1 LYNNIRLIVNDAG
14 ILASFKRGNSTA
26 WVTANTRLPPEP
38 KNVVRASIFV
48 AEEKSVSGVLVIG
61 AGIAGIKAAL
71 ELAESGVKVYLCD
84 HKPYVGGT
92 LSQLDRWFPDNH
104 CGMCKVLPVF
114 DRDRSSQ
121 YCLRQGL
128 VHPNIEVLP
137 LTEVEEITGEAGDF
151 QVTLSTKSS
160 WVKQELCTGC
170 GLCVPLCPVEVDSEF
185 NQGLEKQ
192 KAIHPRHPLVL
203 PRVYVIDREHCTKCG
218 ACVDACPTGAIDLS
232 GADEMKDVTAGA
244 IILATG
250 FEEYDPLSASQ
261 YGYKRYANVI
271 TSIEL
276 ERLLSKSGPSG
287 GKLVRPSD
295 GRVPGSVAF
304 LQCVGSRDLKRNY
317 CSSACCM
324 YALKEAMM
332 IKEAEPETAVGI
344 FFMDLRAFGKG
355 YHRYYEQARQELGIE
370 FTRARIPV
378 VKQDFKTEDLLLT
391 TVAEDGK
398 TITSRFDLVVLSVGQ
413 TSSPRFREMSE
424 VLGLTTNKWGFCD
437 IEVLSPVVTSREGI
451 FACGS
456 AAGPKDIADTLVEAE
471 AAASKAAALVKPA
484 KRHPV
489 ETAPAGDEEP
499 QVAVFICNCQGQIA
513 DAVNTKGLLEFS
525 EGLPGVVH
533 AEEADHLCQP
543 EVWSA
548 IPDSLKK
555 SGANRLVVAACSAL
569 RPVIPSL
576 EVPAELVNIREELA
590 WVHQENSQAATEKG
604 KGQLAMA
611 VEKLRRPGKR
621 PHGAEEIT
629 TRTVIIGGGLGGLV
643 AALSLAEQGLEVEL
657 VEKSDKLGGN
667 LNHIHSLLEGG
678 DPQGYLQHLV
688 EKANAE
694 PLIHVWTETEVVEC
708 QGYAGNFQC
717 TLRDGNSAQYDIEAG
732 AIVIAAGGA
741 ESRPAEYLYG
751 QAEPVITQRELEE
764 RLAGGALNAHDLK
777 CVVMIQCVGSRD
789 EERPYCSRVCCSQ
802 ALKNALALKRQ
813 NPDIDIVVFY
823 RDLMS
828 YGFKEEYYTQA
839 REAGV
844 LFVRYEVDR
853 KPAVTQDGKKLKVQ
867 AADLVLG
874 GDIIIEPDLVVLSPA
889 IVPNGSGDLAHI
901 FGIELTEDG
910 FFKEAESKFRPVDT
924 LKEGIFVC
932 GLAHSPRGVSETIV
946 QAQAAAQRVAQLL
959 SRDKIVPSRL
969 ISQVNERRCSG
980 CELCI
985 TACPYD
991 ARFKDSERGV
1001 VVVRPALC
1009 QGCGACVVACPNAAA
1024 SLTELGD
1031 KQIFSIMDV
1040 VL

>member
-1 LYNNIRLIVNDAG
+1 MAKG
-14 ILASFKRGNSTA
+14 KRA
-26 WVTANTRLPPEP
+26 P
-38 KNVVRASIFV
+38 
-48 AEEKSVSGVLVIG
+48 GVLVIG

-71 ELAESGVKVYLCD
+71 ELAEFGVRVYLCD
-84 HKPYVGGT
+84 HKPYIGGT

-128 VHPNIEVLP
+128 IHPDIEILP
-137 LTEVEEITGEAGDF
+137 LTEVEKVEGEAGDF
-151 QVTLSTKSS
+151 RVTLSTKSS
-160 WVKQELCTGC
+160 WVKPELCTGC
-170 GLCVPLCPVEVDSEF
+170 GLCAQVCPVEVDSEF

-192 KAIHPRHPLVL
+192 KAIHSRHPLAL
-203 PRVYVIDREHCTKCG
+203 PRTYTIDQEHCTQCG
-218 ACVDACPTGAIDLS
+218 ACVDACPTGAIDLAS
-232 GADEMKDVTAGA
+232 TDEIRDVAAGA

-250 FEEYDPLSASQ
+250 FEEFDPLSASQ
-261 YGYKRYANVI
+261 YGYKRYPNVI

-295 GRVPGSVAF
+295 GQVPRSVAF

-332 IKEAEPETAVGI
+332 IKEAEPETNVAV

-355 YHRYYEQARQELGIE
+355 YHRYYEQARRELGVQ

-413 TSSPRFREMSE
+413 TPSPRFREISE
-424 VLGLTTNKWGFCD
+424 VLGLTTNQWGFGNT
-437 IEVLSPVVTSREGI
+437 EALSPVVTSREGI

-471 AAASKAAALVKPA
+471 AAAGKAVALVKPA
-484 KRHPV
+484 KQRSV
-489 ETAPAGDEEP
+489 ETEPEEDEEP
-499 QVAVFICNCQGQIA
+499 KIAVFVCNCQGQIA
-513 DAVNTKGLLEFS
+513 DAVDTKGLLEFS
-525 EGLPGVVH
+525 KGLAGVVH
-533 AEEADHLCQP
+533 AEEAGHLCQP

-569 RPVIPSL
+569 RPGILSL
-576 EVPAELVNIREELA
+576 DVPVELVNIREELA
-590 WVHQENSQAATEKG
+590 WVHQGNSQAAAEKG
-604 KGQLAMA
+604 KSQIAMA
-611 VEKLRRPGKR
+611 VEKLGRPGKR
-621 PHGAEEIT
+621 PSRSEEIT
-629 TRTVIIGGGLGGLV
+629 TRAVIVGGGLGGLV
-643 AALSLAEQGLEVEL
+643 AALSLAEYGLEVEL
-657 VEKSDKLGGN
+657 VEKSAKLGGN
-667 LNHIHSLLEGG
+667 LTHIHSLLEGG
-678 DPQGYLQHLV
+678 DPQGYLHHLV
-688 EKANAE
+688 EKVNAE
-694 PLIHVWTETEVVEC
+694 PLIHVWIETELVEC

-717 TLRDGNSAQYDIEAG
+717 TLRDGDSAQHDIEAG
-732 AIVIAAGGA
+732 AIIIAAGGV

-751 QAEPVITQRELEE
+751 QAEPVITQRELDE
-764 RLAGGALNAHDLK
+764 RLAGGALNAQDLK

-853 KPAVTQDGKKLKVQ
+853 KPTVTLDGEMLKVQ

-874 GDIIIEPDLVVLSPA
+874 GDIIVEPDLVVLSPA
-889 IVPNGSGDLAHI
+889 IVPNGSGGLAHI

-932 GLAHSPRGVSETIV
+932 GLAHSPRGVSETIA
-946 QAQAAAQRVAQLL
+946 QAQAAAQQTAWLL
-959 SRDKIVPSRL
+959 SRARLAPSRL

-985 TACPYD
+985 AACPYD
-991 ARFKDSERGV
+991 ARFKDSEKGV

-1024 SLTELGD
+1024 SLTELED
-1031 KQIFSIMDV
+1031 RQIFSMMDV

>member
-1 LYNNIRLIVNDAG
+1 
-14 ILASFKRGNSTA
+14 
-26 WVTANTRLPPEP
+26 
-38 KNVVRASIFV
+38 V
-48 AEEKSVSGVLVIG
+48 AEEKREPGVLVIG

-71 ELAESGVKVYLCD
+71 ELAEFGVRVYLCD
-84 HKPYVGGT
+84 HKPYIGGT

-128 VHPNIEVLP
+128 IHPGIEILP
-137 LTEVEEITGEAGDF
+137 LTEVEKVEGEAGDF

-160 WVKQELCTGC
+160 WVRPDMCTGC
-170 GLCVPLCPVEVDSEF
+170 GLCVPVCPVEVDSEF

-192 KAIHPRHPLVL
+192 KAIHPRHPLAL
-203 PRVYVIDREHCTKCG
+203 PRTYTIDREHCTRCG
-218 ACVDACPTGAIDLS
+218 ACVDACPTGAIDLA
-232 GADEMKDVTAGA
+232 GTDEIRDVAARA

-250 FEEYDPLSASQ
+250 FEEFDPLSASQ
-261 YGYKRYANVI
+261 YGYKRYPNVI

-295 GRVPGSVAF
+295 GRVPRSVAF

-332 IKEAEPETAVGI
+332 IKETGPETDVGI

-355 YHRYYEQARQELGIE
+355 YHRYYEQARRELGVQ
-370 FTRARIPV
+370 FARARIPV
-378 VKQDFKTEDLLLT
+378 VKQDFTTEDLLLT

-398 TITSRFDLVVLSVGQ
+398 TVTSRFDLVVLSVGQ
-413 TSSPRFREMSE
+413 MPSPRFREMSE
-424 VLGLTTNKWGFCD
+424 VLGLTTGKWGFVD
-437 IEVLSPVVTSREGI
+437 TEVLSPVVTSREGI

-456 AAGPKDIADTLVEAE
+456 ASGPKDIADTLVEAI
-471 AAASKAAALVKPA
+471 AAAGKAAALVRPA
-484 KRHPV
+484 KQRLG
-489 ETAPAGDEEP
+489 ETAPAEDKEP
-499 QVAVFICNCQGQIA
+499 KIAVFVCNCQGQIA
-513 DAVNTKGLLEFS
+513 DAVDTKGLLEFS
-525 EGLPGVVH
+525 KGLAGVVH

-569 RPVIPSL
+569 RPGVLSL
-576 EVPAELVNIREELA
+576 EVPAGLVNIREELA
-590 WVHQENSQAATEKG
+590 WVHQGNSQAAAEKG
-604 KGQLAMA
+604 KSQIAMA
-611 VEKLRRPGKR
+611 VEKLRWPGKQ
-621 PHGAEEIT
+621 PSHAEGIT
-629 TRTVIIGGGLGGLV
+629 PRAVIVGGGLGGLV
-643 AALSLAEQGLEVEL
+643 AALSLAEQGFEVEL

-678 DPQGYLQHLV
+678 DPQGYLRHLV
-688 EKANAE
+688 ERVNAE
-694 PLIHVWTETEVVEC
+694 PLINVRMETELAEC
-708 QGYAGNFQC
+708 RGYAGNFQC
-717 TLRDGNSAQYDIEAG
+717 TLRDGDSAQHDIEAG
-732 AIVIAAGGA
+732 AIIIAAGGE

-751 QAEPVITQRELEE
+751 QAGPVITQRELEE
-764 RLAGGALNAHDLK
+764 RLAGGALNAQDLK
-777 CVVMIQCVGSRD
+777 CMVMIQCVGSRD

-813 NPDIDIVVFY
+813 NPDIEIIVFY

-844 LFVRYEVDR
+844 LFVRYEVDW
-853 KPAVTQDGKKLKVQ
+853 KPTVTLDGERLKVQ
-867 AADLVLG
+867 AADPVLG

-889 IVPNGSGDLAHI
+889 IVPNGSGDLSRI

-932 GLAHSPRGVSETIV
+932 GLAHSPRVVSETIT

-959 SRDKIVPSRL
+959 SRDKIAPSRL

-985 TACPYD
+985 AACPYD
-991 ARFKDSERGV
+991 ARFKDSEKGV
-1001 VVVRPALC
+1001 VVVRSALC

-1024 SLTELGD
+1024 SLTELED
-1031 KQIFSIMDV
+1031 KQIFSMMDV